1 MKYTYWIISQ
11 IIVLAWVILVIMNI
25 DNSTHITLIN
35 SYLANL
41 FKISP
46 VYITCNT
53 AMLEIILFI
62 AGELSMLMFFAPL
75 ITKSKEKQGPYE
87 RKLEKNSVSND
98 ESNAKIK
105 VLENKIEVLEK
116 ALSDALK
123 RN

>member
-75 ITKSKEKQGPYE
+75 ITKSKE
-87 RKLEKNSVSND
+87 
-98 ESNAKIK
+98 
-105 VLENKIEVLEK
+105 
-116 ALSDALK
+116 
-123 RN
+123 